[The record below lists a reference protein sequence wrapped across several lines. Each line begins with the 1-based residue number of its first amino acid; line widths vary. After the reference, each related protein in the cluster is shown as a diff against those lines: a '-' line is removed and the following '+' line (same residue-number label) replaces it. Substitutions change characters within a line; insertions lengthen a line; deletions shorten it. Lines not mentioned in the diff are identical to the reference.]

1 MHISSLLGALSP
13 LLTGETSAGHM
24 VLIEPGLVL
33 PGPASAPLE
42 AHTSTPPI
50 QSRPADPDPSNPA
63 LQEAHSFRKAG
74 HNPTAQVGIAIT
86 PTKYELEH
94 TPVVFDV
101 EVSAGRGDSVTK
113 APPGAWTQ
121 FEARQAGSEN
131 LFAEFVFSGP
141 RAQSSVSVEQIG
153 SDSKIAGS
161 QAGERNLVFIA
172 QIGDLHSATIAQSGR
187 NNDLVLVQ
195 QISTNRA
202 ALLQSGTDGTL
213 TLAQEGQENKA
224 DIMQLSAHNFGKF
237 HQWGSENQILVRQS
251 GEANSISVS
260 QKGLGQFVEI
270 IQASGSRN
278 SVSVVQNSDFSVA
291 TVSQIGAANFAQVI
305 Q

>member
-13 LLTGETSAGHM
+13 LLTGETSAGHR
-24 VLIEPGLVL
+24 VLIEPGLAL

-42 AHTSTPPI
+42 AHTSTPPA
-50 QSRPADPDPSNPA
+50 QSRPADPDPANPA
-63 LQEAHSFRKAG
+63 RQQARSYGKASL
-74 HNPTAQVGIAIT
+74 NPTAQVGVSYT
-86 PTKYELEH
+86 PTKYEIVH

-101 EVSAGRGDSVTK
+101 EVRADRGDSVTQ

-131 LFAEFVFSGP
+131 LFADFVFSGP
-141 RAQSSVSVEQIG
+141 PSQSSVNVEQIG
-153 SDSKIAGS
+153 SDSEIAGS
-161 QAGERNLVFIA
+161 QAGARNLVFIA

-224 DIMQLSAHNFGKF
+224 DIVQLGDHNIGKIQ
-237 HQWGSENQILVRQS
+237 QWGSENQILVRQS

-278 SVSVVQNSDFSVA
+278 SVSVIQNSDFSVA
-291 TVSQIGAANFAQVI
+291 TVSQIGAGNFAQVI